1 MIAQVLE
8 LANDHTGAWLPVPAT
23 ILVGHP
29 TGQCTGQPAPPASST
44 QEAGPIDAPGGKPA
58 AELPAAAIAGPQEA
72 LPAQAGQNSHQDSI
86 VVTAARQEAR
96 GDPLQTVNVK
106 TFELT
111 HSVDKA
117 VFRPVALAYRHG
129 LPAPVRSGLRNILTN
144 LNEPVVFANYL
155 LQHHPG
161 KAAETLGRFT
171 INSVVGVAGLF
182 DVAKTRRFNLPHRPN
197 GFADTLGFYGVKPGP
212 FLYLPLIGPS
222 SVRDLFGDVVDRLT
236 LPLSVGR
243 PFNRLAYSIPTT
255 TIRLIDRRAEF
266 DDRLQKLHEDPARA
280 YGASR
285 AFYMQMRKAE
295 IDAPWASPAGA
306 VTEPT
311 EK

>member
-1 MIAQVLE
+1 
-8 LANDHTGAWLPVPAT
+8 
-23 ILVGHP
+23 
-29 TGQCTGQPAPPASST
+29 
-44 QEAGPIDAPGGKPA
+44 
-58 AELPAAAIAGPQEA
+58 
-72 LPAQAGQNSHQDSI
+72 
-86 VVTAARQEAR
+86 
-96 GDPLQTVNVK
+96 LQTVNVK
-106 TFELT
+106 AFELT

-129 LPAPVRSGLRNILTN
+129 LPAPVRSGLRNILAN

-212 FLYLPLIGPS
+212 FFYLPLIGPS

-236 LPLSVGR
+236 LPLSGR

-255 TIRLIDRRAEF
+255 TIRLVDRRAEF

-285 AFYMQMRKAE
+285 AFTCRCARRKSMRCMSGT
-295 IDAPWASPAGA
+295 APLGRGQCRPRSDSQSSGRRAHHCDPRPEAQCGNMRLSVLSCSA
-306 VTEPT
+306 
-311 EK
+311 